1 MKTKRFIKAFGLSAV
16 ALLGLSA
23 CGSVVAKPEDYNDK
37 LITVT
42 NYQNDIYHNIQSVVY
57 DSIHSQG
64 VGKDVLDQ
72 ILYLYAI
79 SEFGPYDQTVTA
91 GGVTVGLG
99 EVTLSQAAA
108 STENLNNF
116 VRAHKAYWDADRT
129 DATAPASESEKNRV
143 EAKLAAVND
152 RIAVKMYNKISGGS
166 YSDRHIFS
174 EKRFL
179 QDLRKNLASVQD
191 PETAGTEK
199 LSLCQILPDVEPK
212 DVFKK
217 ELLHLSNYQDEAN
230 TYIVDEIVPEIY
242 RELLN
247 ELYVNDNNYNALGRS
262 YARKVNI
269 IEIKHNT
276 NYPNAA
282 YYLASALVSEINA
295 APSEYEIVDLLQ
307 RFKDYSSAAISPVGS
322 VEIEI
327 LNKAG
332 GFTGKV
338 DVRDGIGSY
347 YLGTEYGDLASKYV
361 KMLDTVGEVD
371 TATESS
377 FTNSGAYPT
386 YVGLDQQR
394 KALQEKDYV
403 NSGWFIKNGG
413 LTDLPSEIRS
423 RLFNI
428 AVANGVK
435 ESKEDRQDAER
446 QYDATNKVWKEAENE
461 NAYVCRIN
469 GHNYLKTASRIK
481 GESIDRD
488 ILHYD
493 SSSKSYYIVEIEEA
507 VSSSKLSRDS
517 RNNYAT
523 TREDGQ
529 KVMENIINSVNELVA
544 AGESYSSLATKKY
557 LEALD
562 IQYHD
567 QSVYDYFKTN
577 YPDLFE

>member
-23 CGSVVAKPEDYNDK
+23 CGTVVAKPEDYSEK
-37 LITVT
+37 LVTVS
-42 NYQNDIYHNIQSVVY
+42 NYQSDIYHNIQSIVY
-57 DSIHSQG
+57 DAIHKEG
-64 VGKDVLDQ
+64 VGKDVLSQ
-72 ILYLYAI
+72 VLYLYAI
-79 SEFGPYDQTVTA
+79 SEFGPYDQSVKA
-91 GGVTVGLG
+91 GGVAVGLG
-99 EVTLSQAAA
+99 EVTLSQATA

-116 VRAHKAYWDADRT
+116 VRAHKAYWDADRA
-129 DATAPASESEKNRV
+129 DDVAPASESEKNRV
-143 EAKLAAVND
+143 EAKLSAIND

-191 PETAGTEK
+191 PETAGTDK

-269 IEIKHNT
+269 IEIKHNS

-282 YYLASALVSEINA
+282 YYLASALVAEINA
-295 APSEYEIVDLLQ
+295 APSEYAINDLLQ
-307 RFKDYSSAAISPVGS
+307 RFKDYSSAAIYPVGS
-322 VEIEI
+322 VAIDI
-327 LNKAG
+327 LANAG
-332 GFTGKV
+332 GFTGRI
-338 DVRDGIGSY
+338 DTRDGVGSY

-361 KMLDTVGEVD
+361 KMLDAVGEVD
-371 TATESS
+371 SSIESS
-377 FTNSGAYPT
+377 FTNSGSYPT

-394 KALQEKDYV
+394 KGLQEKDYV
-403 NSGWFIKNGG
+403 TSGWFIKNGG
-413 LTDLPSEIRS
+413 LTDIPSGIRS

-435 ESKEDRQDAER
+435 ESTTDREEAER

-469 GHNYLKTASRIK
+469 GHNYLKVASRIK

-523 TREDGQ
+523 TREDGK
-529 KVMENIINSVNELVA
+529 KVMESIINSVNELVA

-557 LEALD
+557 LEALE

-577 YPDLFE
+577 YPELFE

>member
-23 CGSVVAKPEDYNDK
+23 CGTVVAKPEDYSEK
-37 LITVT
+37 LVTVS
-42 NYQNDIYHNIQSVVY
+42 NYQSDIYHNIQSIVY
-57 DSIHSQG
+57 DAIHKEG
-64 VGKDVLDQ
+64 VGKDVLSQ
-72 ILYLYAI
+72 VLYLYAI
-79 SEFGPYDQTVTA
+79 SEFGPYDQSVKA
-91 GGVTVGLG
+91 GGVAVGLG
-99 EVTLSQAAA
+99 EVTLSQATA

-116 VRAHKAYWDADRT
+116 VRAHKAYWDADRA
-129 DATAPASESEKNRV
+129 DDVAPASESEKNRV
-143 EAKLAAVND
+143 EAKLSAIND

-191 PETAGTEK
+191 PETAGTDK

-269 IEIKHNT
+269 IEIKHNS

-282 YYLASALVSEINA
+282 YYLASALVAEINA
-295 APSEYEIVDLLQ
+295 APSEYAITDLLQ
-307 RFKDYSSAAISPVGS
+307 RFKDYSSAAIYPVGS
-322 VEIEI
+322 VEIDI
-327 LNKAG
+327 LANAG
-332 GFTGKV
+332 GFTGRI
-338 DVRDGIGSY
+338 DTRDGIGSY

-361 KMLDTVGEVD
+361 KMLDAVGEVD
-371 TATESS
+371 SSTESS
-377 FTNSGAYPT
+377 FTNSGSYPT

-394 KALQEKDYV
+394 KGLQEKDYV
-403 NSGWFIKNGG
+403 TSGWFIKNGG
-413 LTDLPSEIRS
+413 LTDIPSGIRS

-435 ESKEDRQDAER
+435 ESTTDREEAER

-469 GHNYLKTASRIK
+469 GHNYLKVASRIK

-523 TREDGQ
+523 TREDGK
-529 KVMENIINSVNELVA
+529 KVMESIINSVNELVA

-557 LEALD
+557 LEALE

-577 YPDLFE
+577 YPELFE